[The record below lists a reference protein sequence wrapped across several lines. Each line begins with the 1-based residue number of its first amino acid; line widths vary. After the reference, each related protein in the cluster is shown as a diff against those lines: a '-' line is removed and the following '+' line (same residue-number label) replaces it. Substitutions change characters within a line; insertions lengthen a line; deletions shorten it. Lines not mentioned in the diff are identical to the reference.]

1 MKKIAIFILII
12 IAIVSTVSYIYLSN
26 VNTYKKAQ
34 KENVKFEIYKD
45 QEITGAEVTTL
56 INKAINSNEQ
66 NEIEKDNKG
75 RYIDN
80 EMNSINIDIKFIDDD
95 VTYNIEKIYNKGMDV
110 FLTYYRDIK
119 FKCMEVQYH
128 EKTNKIKYMLFEQ
141 TTQ

>member
-1 MKKIAIFILII
+1 MKKIAIFLLII
-12 IAIVSTVSYIYLSN
+12 IGIISTISYLYLN
-26 VNTYKKAQ
+26 GINNYKNAQ
-34 KENVKFEIYKD
+34 KENIKFEIYKD